1 MAAHVPSRLY
11 RSRSQKM
18 LAGVCGGLGEYFD
31 VDPVL
36 IRLLFVVTS
45 FISGVGIL
53 AYIVLWIVVPFEG
66 GDTSR
71 IDTLKRDFDDV
82 TGRLRDFV
90 DPPRA
95 GTPPPPPW
103 QAGPSGPAGPGGPT
117 GSGGPGRRDEPD
129 VTGYHGSYGP
139 AGSGPSASDP
149 RSATFSGGNPA
160 AASPFDT
167 GRDAAMTSDSASA
180 RVPGTD
186 DPTAN
191 PGSGPA
197 ATADRPAAADA
208 SGSATAASSP
218 GSMRVDD
225 SPLEI
230 DPPAGPPAGP
240 PPFGTP
246 PFGAPAGSATGN
258 YAGAAPGT
266 PPFGSPYGPPPG
278 TPPFG
283 SPFAEPA
290 GGPASGSYGARAG
303 GQPWSA
309 PRDSGPAFTTAAPP
323 ERKRRR
329 QHWAG
334 AILILVGLMILGNN
348 LGLLFWVKM
357 QYVMPLILVGLGAWL
372 MFGRG
377 RRG

>member
-71 IDTLKRDFDDV
+71 IDTLKRDFEDV

-90 DPPRA
+90 DPPRT
-95 GTPPPPPW
+95 GTPPPPGQGW
-103 QAGPSGPAGPGGPT
+103 QAGPSGPTGPGGP
-117 GSGGPGRRDEPD
+117 GRPAEPD

-139 AGSGPSASDP
+139 ATPGPSASDP
-149 RSATFSGGNPA
+149 RSASFSGGSPA

-167 GRDAAMTSDSASA
+167 GRDATMTSDSTSA
-180 RVPGTD
+180 RVPGAD

-197 ATADRPAAADA
+197 ATADRPATADA
-208 SGSATAASSP
+208 SGSAATAAPS
-218 GSMRVDD
+218 
-225 SPLEI
+225 
-230 DPPAGPPAGP
+230 
-240 PPFGTP
+240 TP
-246 PFGAPAGSATGN
+246 PFGA
-258 YAGAAPGT
+258 
-266 PPFGSPYGPPPG
+266 PYGPPPG

-283 SPFAEPA
+283 SPFGGPA
-290 GGPASGSYGARAG
+290 GGPARGSYGAPTG

-309 PRDSGPAFTTAAPP
+309 PRESGPSFTTAAPPPP

-334 AILILVGLMILGNN
+334 AILILIGLMILGHN
-348 LGLLFWVKM
+348 LGLLWWVRM